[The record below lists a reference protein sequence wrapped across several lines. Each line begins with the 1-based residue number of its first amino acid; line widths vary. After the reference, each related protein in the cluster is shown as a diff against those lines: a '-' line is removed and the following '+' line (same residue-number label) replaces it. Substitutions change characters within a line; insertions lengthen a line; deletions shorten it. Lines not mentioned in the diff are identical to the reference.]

1 MRGSKVAVLIPCFN
15 EAVSI
20 AKVVAD
26 FQTVLPDAS
35 IYVYDNNSSDGTADK
50 ARNAGAITRH
60 ETHQGKGHVIRRM
73 FRDIEADY
81 YIMVDGDDTYAAATA
96 PAMLHLAIDGL
107 YDLVNAVRV
116 APGNKAAYRTGH
128 RLGNKLLTG
137 LVLRLFGDRIQDML
151 SGYKVFSRRFVKSF
165 PILSQGFDIETEL
178 TIHALELEMPVA
190 NLASP
195 YKERPSGSESKL
207 RTYRDGFR
215 ILIMIMILL
224 KHERPLHLFLGSG
237 VALIL
242 TSLFLGL
249 PVVVGYFAT
258 GFVPRFPTAFL
269 AMGVMLIAFLSI
281 TTGIIL
287 DGVTR
292 GRKEMRL
299 LAYLH
304 ATGVRSPDFDVS
316 TRMSITDNTPAIST
330 RPMSGNP

>member
-1 MRGSKVAVLIPCFN
+1 
-15 EAVSI
+15 
-20 AKVVAD
+20 
-26 FQTVLPDAS
+26 
-35 IYVYDNNSSDGTADK
+35 
-50 ARNAGAITRH
+50 
-60 ETHQGKGHVIRRM
+60 
-73 FRDIEADY
+73 
-81 YIMVDGDDTYAAATA
+81 
-96 PAMLHLAIDGL
+96 
-107 YDLVNAVRV
+107 
-116 APGNKAAYRTGH
+116 
-128 RLGNKLLTG
+128 
-137 LVLRLFGDRIQDML
+137 ML

-195 YKERPSGSESKL
+195 YKERPPGSESKL

-215 ILIMIMILL
+215 ILIMILILL
-224 KHERPLHLFLGSG
+224 KHERPLQLFLGSG
-237 VALIL
+237 VVLIF

-249 PVVVGYFAT
+249 PVVVRYFAT
-258 GFVPRFPTAFL
+258 GLVPRFPTAFL

-304 ATGVRSPDFDVS
+304 ATGVRSQDFDMS
-316 TRMSITDNTPAIST
+316 TKMLVTDNTPAIST